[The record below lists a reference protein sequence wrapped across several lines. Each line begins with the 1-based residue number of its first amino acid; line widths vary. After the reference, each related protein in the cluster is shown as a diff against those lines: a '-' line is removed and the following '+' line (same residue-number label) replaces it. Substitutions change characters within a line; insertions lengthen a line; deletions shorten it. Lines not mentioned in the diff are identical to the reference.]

1 MKDDARF
8 TTVDEYISAQAKK
21 VQAGLKLL
29 RKLIQ
34 QAAPMAEEK
43 ISYNMPCYM
52 LHGMLA
58 FFSANAKH
66 YGLYAMPSANISFKE
81 KLKAY
86 DTSKGTVRLP
96 LDKPIPQ
103 KLITDIIKFRVKE
116 NLAKA
121 AMKQLVKQKKKK

>member
-1 MKDDARF
+1 MKDGARF
-8 TTVDEYISAQAKK
+8 TTVDEYIAGQPKE

-29 RKLIQ
+29 RKLIRQ
-34 QAAPMAEEK
+34 SAPMAEEK

-66 YGLYAMPSANISFKE
+66 YGLYAMPSANVNFKE
-81 KLKAY
+81 RLKAY

-103 KLITDIIKFRVKE
+103 KLVTDIIRFRVKE
-116 NLAKA
+116 NLEKA
-121 AMKQLVKQKKKK
+121 AMKELAKQKKKK

>member
-1 MKDDARF
+1 MKDSPRF
-8 TTVDEYISAQAKK
+8 TTVDAYIAAQQKE
-21 VQAGLKLL
+21 VQPGLKLL

-34 QAAPMAEEK
+34 KAAPTAEEK

-66 YGLYAMPSANISFKE
+66 YGLYAMPTANIQFKE

-86 DTSKGTVRLP
+86 ETSKGTIRLP

-103 KLITDIIKFRVKE
+103 KLVTDIIKFRVKE

-121 AMKQLVKQKKKK
+121 AAKELLRQKKKK

>member
-1 MKDDARF
+1 MKDGARF
-8 TTVDEYISAQAKK
+8 TTVDQYIAAQPKD
-21 VQAGLKLL
+21 VQPGLKLL
-29 RKLIQ
+29 RKLIK
-34 QAAPMAEEK
+34 QAAPAAEEK

-66 YGLYAMPSANISFKE
+66 YGLYAMPSANVAFRE
-81 KLKAY
+81 KLQSY
-86 DTSKGTVRLP
+86 ETSKGTIRLP

-116 NLAKA
+116 NQAKA
-121 AMKQLVKQKKKK
+121 AAKQLLKQKKKK